1 MTFAAKTR
9 VPVERT
15 RAEIEHTLT
24 RFHASKFAYFT
35 EVGCAIVVFEA
46 HLRRLRFDLP
56 LPTGD
61 TERDRQQCRQK
72 WRALLLAIK
81 DVIRKC
87 RISYRNFRRSLSR
100 AHRHA
105 RRHDRYSAYAARDRS
120 RLQGRA
126 DAAAAAS
133 AVEEIIERW
142 RANARRFFLENS
154 NDRTTHRRHRRHLR
168 AQ

>member
-81 DVIRKC
+81 SKLESVESHIETFEEAFLAHIVMPDGMTVIQHTRPG
-87 RISYRNFRRSLSR
+87 IE
-100 AHRHA
+100 A
-105 RRHDRYSAYAARDRS
+105 AYKGEPMPPLLPAPS
-120 RLQGRA
+120 KK
-126 DAAAAAS
+126 
-133 AVEEIIERW
+133 
-142 RANARRFFLENS
+142 
-154 NDRTTHRRHRRHLR
+154 
-168 AQ
+168 